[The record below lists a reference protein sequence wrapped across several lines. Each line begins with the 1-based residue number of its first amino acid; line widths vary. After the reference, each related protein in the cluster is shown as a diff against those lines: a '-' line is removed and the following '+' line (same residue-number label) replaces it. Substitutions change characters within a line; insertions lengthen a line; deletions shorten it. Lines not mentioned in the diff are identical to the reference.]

1 MLDRVLEPEV
11 MDDWQEA
18 TAYDAMDFSAVNRDF
33 ALTAI
38 GLHPHAVRVL
48 DIGTGTAQIPIV
60 LCQEKSCY
68 QVLGVDMAQSMLI
81 LGRRNIEAAGL
92 LQQIRLELADG
103 KSLPYPNWEF
113 DMVLSNSLVH
123 HLPDPQSFFQ
133 EVARLVKPNGAVLIR
148 DLLRPDSLA
157 EIDSLAETLREQI
170 VTEAGDYGPRQ
181 NQLFRDSL
189 AAAFTLA
196 EIQDLVSNAGMTDYQ
211 LSQTSDRHWTLAI
224 SGGGHNRVS
233 K

>member
-11 MDDWQEA
+11 MDNWQEA

-48 DIGTGTAQIPIV
+48 DIGTGTAQIPII

-68 QVLGVDMAQSMLI
+68 QVVGVDMAQSMLI

-103 KSLPYPNWEF
+103 KSLPYPNWDF
-113 DMVLSNSLVH
+113 DVVISNSLVH
-123 HLPDPQSFFQ
+123 HLPDPQSFFL
-133 EVARLVKPNGAVLIR
+133 EVARLVKPNGAILIR

-157 EIDSLAETLREQI
+157 EIDRI

-189 AAAFTLA
+189 AAAFTLG
-196 EIQDLVSNAGMTDYQ
+196 EIQDLVSASGMTDYQ

-224 SGGGHNRVS
+224 SGGGHNRMS